1 MMLARPAIKLRMD
14 FATIRVTIRRKLE
27 SGRLP
32 LEKAAR
38 VLGRS
43 ATGEACDA
51 CDMTI
56 GPGQLAL
63 DGLARKPG
71 TKVMQLH
78 LRCFELWTQERYSLL
93 REHERRLTGRLS
105 LERQPA

>member
-56 GPGQLAL
+56 GAGQLAL

-93 REHERRLTGRLS
+93 RERGRRPAGLSS

>member
-1 MMLARPAIKLRMD
+1 MD

-27 SGRLP
+27 SGLLP

-43 ATGEACDA
+43 TTGEACDA

-56 GPGQLAL
+56 GPGQLAI

>member
-1 MMLARPAIKLRMD
+1 MLARPAIRLRMD

-71 TKVMQLH
+71 IKVMQLH

-93 REHERRLTGRLS
+93 RERDRRSAVLSS

>member
-1 MMLARPAIKLRMD
+1 MD
-14 FATIRVTIRRKLE
+14 FAIIRTTIRRKLE
-27 SGRLP
+27 NGRLP

-43 ATGEACDA
+43 ATGAACGA

-56 GPGQLAL
+56 GPGQLAM

-71 TKVMQLH
+71 SKIMQLH

-93 REHERRLTGRLS
+93 REREGRSASFLS

>member
-1 MMLARPAIKLRMD
+1 MD

-32 LEKAAR
+32 MEKAAR

-56 GPGQLAL
+56 GPGQLAM
-63 DGLARKPG
+63 DGLARKPRS
-71 TKVMQLH
+71 KVMQLH

-93 REHERRLTGRLS
+93 RERERRGAGLLS

>member
-1 MMLARPAIKLRMD
+1 MLARPAIRLRMD

-43 ATGEACDA
+43 ATGEASGVPSLSKSQADLKAQFATRVSAFARSGCLPWAAASSSRAFRSASSSWLIDA
-51 CDMTI
+51 YPI
-56 GPGQLAL
+56 
-63 DGLARKPG
+63 
-71 TKVMQLH
+71 
-78 LRCFELWTQERYSLL
+78 
-93 REHERRLTGRLS
+93 
-105 LERQPA
+105 